1 MYLSSIINQVH
12 FFHKSY
18 SEKANSIWQEQIQG
32 TNTSKYYEYLDTI
45 ILYIKLFLSSIQI
58 SITAS
63 TFLVQK
69 LLRESKQG
77 ETGTDKTACPAK
89 Y

>member
-1 MYLSSIINQVH
+1 MFLSSIQIIIDQVH
-12 FFHKSY
+12 SFHKSCW
-18 SEKANSIWQEQIQG
+18 EKANRKQIQG
-32 TNTSKYYEYLDTI
+32 TNTSKYYDYLDTI
-45 ILYIKLFLSSIQI
+45 MLYIKLFLSSIQI